1 MADLHNILDELNDN
15 QDYDDIVIDGNE
27 QDSSSSDNGQDEA
40 DADVGS
46 RRPPSIPSALA
57 AAADQRYGAGAEEK
71 DYQSDGRH
79 GGDDGGDDG
88 DGEGRIPDQEYEQL
102 KSLWYQELASPE
114 LLYADAEIV
123 SLHVDVLEGQEET
136 IDDLLLRSK
145 HQHNPRQQKDGGASG
160 ELASLV
166 AQITKMDLDRTRFML
181 VDLARTRMAK
191 IENHALH
198 NRTLVDRMTAEELEY
213 LKQYGA
219 LQEKHF
225 NRTVLDHLPREWNQ
239 LDNPEMIDSPN
250 LEEFVFCRV
259 LETVQIDV
267 SGDGSDGSGGG
278 FMSQEDED
286 GFGETVQE
294 HQAGACLIV
303 MYKTIREF
311 VLEGKI
317 ELLM

>member
-27 QDSSSSDNGQDEA
+27 QDSSSADNGQDEA

-102 KSLWYQELASPE
+102 KSSWYQELASPE

-198 NRTLVDRMTAEELEY
+198 NRTLVDRMTAEEVSCLGG
-213 LKQYGA
+213 LLSCNLSK
-219 LQEKHF
+219 
-225 NRTVLDHLPREWNQ
+225 RTFVHISCSRLTHLP
-239 LDNPEMIDSPN
+239 
-250 LEEFVFCRV
+250 
-259 LETVQIDV
+259 T
-267 SGDGSDGSGGG
+267 
-278 FMSQEDED
+278 
-286 GFGETVQE
+286 
-294 HQAGACLIV
+294 HACLHFSPI
-303 MYKTIREF
+303 I
-311 VLEGKI
+311 
-317 ELLM
+317 LLQHKA